1 MRLALLLATAFALQ
15 PPRRPPTRCLR
26 HIART
31 ATDPSLPPD
40 TSAAPAKRPSRD
52 RRLAL
57 AVEALETGARDD
69 VDAVSKKVDTLRL
82 KAKGQMRTKLDGLR
96 KRLDALGAPAAA
108 GAAAPP
114 PAPKPSQKPAPR
126 APRTPKPTKAPAKAK
141 GSAKAP
147 AKAPAKSK
155 AARPRANATRAP
167 RKPSKVVAG
176 ASVKG
181 TVVSTTSYGAFV
193 RLDGAKENSKPAL
206 LHVSEISDELVRDV
220 AKTLP
225 IGSRVEATVLSVDA
239 SKGFRVALST
249 KRQRQMKPKPTFE
262 EVRAPVAKALKNL
275 PGAPPSPALRLEQLA
290 DELSLD
296 DLDLL
301 IEASQKKRRRKRAP
315 SKAKPAEEEA
325 RPAVPAATSLTAAFQ
340 SPERVAEQK
349 RQEFELLMQDVVYES
364 GSSLTDLRLLEG
376 LRGKKKKGQSVFA
389 TGFWTKLF
397 KPPPRPGRPP
407 SEKE

>member
-1 MRLALLLATAFALQ
+1 MLLHAVLALVPHQ
-15 PPRRPPTRCLR
+15 KPSTRCLR
-26 HIART
+26 RVVTRT
-31 ATDPSLPPD
+31 ATDPSPPAAG
-40 TSAAPAKRPSRD
+40 AAPAKRPSRD

-69 VDAVSKKVDTLRL
+69 KDAVSEKVEKLRL
-82 KAKGQMRTKLDGLR
+82 KAKGQMRAKLDGLR

-108 GAAAPP
+108 GAAASP
-114 PAPKPSQKPAPR
+114 PAPKPAPK

-141 GSAKAP
+141 ASAKAP

-325 RPAVPAATSLTAAFQ
+325 QPAVPAATSLTAAFQ

-407 SEKE
+407 ADS

>member
-1 MRLALLLATAFALQ
+1 M
-15 PPRRPPTRCLR
+15 
-26 HIART
+26 
-31 ATDPSLPPD
+31 
-40 TSAAPAKRPSRD
+40 
-52 RRLAL
+52 
-57 AVEALETGARDD
+57 
-69 VDAVSKKVDTLRL
+69 
-82 KAKGQMRTKLDGLR
+82 
-96 KRLDALGAPAAA
+96 
-108 GAAAPP
+108 
-114 PAPKPSQKPAPR
+114 
-126 APRTPKPTKAPAKAK
+126 
-141 GSAKAP
+141 
-147 AKAPAKSK
+147 
-155 AARPRANATRAP
+155 
-167 RKPSKVVAG
+167 
-176 ASVKG
+176 
-181 TVVSTTSYGAFV
+181 

-225 IGSRVEATVLSVDA
+225 IGSRVDATVLSVDA
-239 SKGFRVALST
+239 TKGFRVALST
-249 KRQRQMKPKPTFE
+249 KRQRTTKPTPIFE
-262 EVRAPVAKALKNL
+262 EVKAPVAKALENL

-407 SEKE
+407 ADN

>member
-1 MRLALLLATAFALQ
+1 MRCLLLLLHAVLALVPHQ
-15 PPRRPPTRCLR
+15 KPSTRCLR
-26 HIART
+26 RVIART
-31 ATDPSLPPD
+31 ATEPSPPAAG
-40 TSAAPAKRPSRD
+40 AAPAKRPSRD

-57 AVEALETGARDD
+57 AVEALESGARDD
-69 VDAVSKKVDTLRL
+69 KDAVSAKVDALRS
-82 KAKGQMRTKLDGLR
+82 KAKGQMRAKLDGLR

-108 GAAAPP
+108 GAAASP
-114 PAPKPSQKPAPR
+114 PAPKPAPK

-141 GSAKAP
+141 ASAKAP

>member
-1 MRLALLLATAFALQ
+1 MRCLLLLLHAVLALVPHQ
-15 PPRRPPTRCLR
+15 KPSTRCLR
-26 HIART
+26 RVIART
-31 ATDPSLPPD
+31 ATEPSPPAAG
-40 TSAAPAKRPSRD
+40 AAPAKRPSRD

-57 AVEALETGARDD
+57 AVEALESGARDD
-69 VDAVSKKVDTLRL
+69 KDAVSAKVDALRS
-82 KAKGQMRTKLDGLR
+82 KAKGQMRAKLDGLR

-108 GAAAPP
+108 GAAASP
-114 PAPKPSQKPAPR
+114 PAPKPAPK

-141 GSAKAP
+141 ASAKAP

-206 LHVSEISDELVRDV
+206 LHVSEISDELVLDV

>member
-1 MRLALLLATAFALQ
+1 M
-15 PPRRPPTRCLR
+15 
-26 HIART
+26 
-31 ATDPSLPPD
+31 
-40 TSAAPAKRPSRD
+40 
-52 RRLAL
+52 

-69 VDAVSKKVDTLRL
+69 VDAVSEKVDTLRL

-114 PAPKPSQKPAPR
+114 PAPKPSQKPAPK

-141 GSAKAP
+141 ASAKAP

-155 AARPRANATRAP
+155 APRPRAKASNATRAP
-167 RKPSKVVAG
+167 KKPSKVVAG

-206 LHVSEISDELVRDV
+206 LHVSEISDELVSDV

-225 IGSRVEATVLSVDA
+225 VGSRVEATVLSVDA
-239 SKGFRVALST
+239 TKGFRVALST
-249 KRQRQMKPKPTFE
+249 KRQRKTAPKPFVE
-262 EVRAPVAKALKNL
+262 ERAPVAKALKNL

-296 DLDLL
+296 DLDAL
-301 IEASQKKRRRKRAP
+301 IEASQKRKRRKRAP
-315 SKAKPAEEEA
+315 KAAPAPVEEEA
-325 RPAVPAATSLTAAFQ
+325 PAVPAATSLTAAFQ

-407 SEKE
+407 ADEKR

>member
-1 MRLALLLATAFALQ
+1 MRHLLLLLNAVLALV
-15 PPRRPPTRCLR
+15 PPQKPSTRCLR

-31 ATDPSLPPD
+31 ATDPSPPAAAG
-40 TSAAPAKRPSRD
+40 AAPAKRPSRD

-57 AVEALETGARDD
+57 AVEALENGSRDD
-69 VDAVSKKVDTLRL
+69 KDAVAAKVDNLRS
-82 KAKGQMRTKLDGLR
+82 KAKGPMRTKLDGLR

-108 GAAAPP
+108 EAAPP
-114 PAPKPSQKPAPR
+114 APAPPKLKPKPK
-126 APRTPKPTKAPAKAK
+126 APRT
-141 GSAKAP
+141 KAP
-147 AKAPAKSK
+147 AKAPAKAK
-155 AARPRANATRAP
+155 ARPRAKASNATRAP
-167 RKPSKVVAG
+167 KKRPAVVAG
-176 ASVKG
+176 AAVKG

-206 LHVSEISDELVRDV
+206 LHVSEISDELVQDV

-249 KRQRQMKPKPTFE
+249 KRQRKAAPKPIFE
-262 EVRAPVAKALKNL
+262 EEKAPVAKALKNL

-296 DLDLL
+296 DLDAL
-301 IEASQKKRRRKRAP
+301 IEASRTKKRRKKEKRAP
-315 SKAKPAEEEA
+315 PAKPVEEEA
-325 RPAVPAATSLTAAFQ
+325 QPAVPAATSLTAAFQ

-407 SEKE
+407 AAEKPE

>member
-1 MRLALLLATAFALQ
+1 
-15 PPRRPPTRCLR
+15 
-26 HIART
+26 
-31 ATDPSLPPD
+31 
-40 TSAAPAKRPSRD
+40 
-52 RRLAL
+52 L
-57 AVEALETGARDD
+57 AVEALETGARND
-69 VDAVSKKVDTLRL
+69 VDAVSAKVDTLRL
-82 KAKGQMRTKLDGLR
+82 KAKGPMRTKLDALR

-108 GAAAPP
+108 EAAPP
-114 PAPKPSQKPAPR
+114 APAPPRPKPK
-126 APRTPKPTKAPAKAK
+126 PKPTKAPAKA
-141 GSAKAP
+141 P
-147 AKAPAKSK
+147 AKGK
-155 AARPRANATRAP
+155 ARPRAKAANATRAP
-167 RKPSKVVAG
+167 RRPAPPKKPSKVVAG

-181 TVVSTTSYGAFV
+181 IVVSTTSYGAFV

-206 LHVSEISDELVRDV
+206 LHVSEISDELVTDV

-239 SKGFRVALST
+239 TKGFRVALST
-249 KRQRQMKPKPTFE
+249 KRQRKTTPTPFVE
-262 EVRAPVAKALKNL
+262 EKPVAKALKNL

-296 DLDLL
+296 DLDAL
-301 IEASQKKRRRKRAP
+301 IEASQKRKKRKRAP
-315 SKAKPAEEEA
+315 KAAPAPVEEEK
-325 RPAVPAATSLTAAFQ
+325 PAVPAATSLTAAFQ

-407 SEKE
+407 ADDKGR